1 MPAQYATIGQVEK
14 IAKVICKNGGGQG
27 GVGAENLAPAF
38 DSSKSYVVGDVCTHE
53 DKLFRCTSATSGEFN
68 PSCWAQT
75 TVVELINLAITG
87 AINKEY

>member
-14 IAKVICKNGGGQG
+14 IATAICKKGGQG
-27 GVGAENLAPAF
+27 GSGAENLAPAF
-38 DSSKSYVVGDVCTHE
+38 DSSKSYEVGEVCTKD
-53 DKLFRCTSATSGEFN
+53 DKLFRCTTATSGEFN

-87 AINKEY
+87 SINKEY